1 MALPNPFRSVR
12 SKLVAFMTVLM
23 ALVAMSIFVFFPS
36 RLEDQAIESVTKKAS
51 TVAEMTAFALGAGD
65 HLQSPGNVKVILDAS
80 AQVEDLVYAM
90 VSDPDGAVVSE
101 INRNPMDFP
110 AAAEV
115 RKPGGISQR
124 GNIYRIHRAIVSDGT
139 VIGRL
144 HVAISLAP
152 LTSEMTRSRR
162 LTAAASVTIF
172 LLGILGVYVLGR
184 VITAPLKEIVRI
196 ADRISEGDL
205 NERVQIKTNDEL
217 GKLGRSFNQ
226 MVDSLKIAYQQ
237 LESANSTLAYH
248 SQDLQAEVAQKRK
261 AEEAMRASEAKF
273 RAVVEHATDVVAVL
287 DENGRIRYM
296 SPASIQMMGVAP
308 EFLIDSIA
316 GDHLHDADRDAF
328 ERALSR
334 GSEGKAGVIEVE
346 ARWRHANGMWRYLA
360 FRGRDLEGFAG
371 IDGLLFNVT
380 DVTDTK
386 RVQTELMLAK
396 EKAEGM
402 VVLKDTFLTNMSH
415 EIRTPLTGILGF
427 AQILRSELDDEHLEL
442 VEHIQ
447 RSGQRLLNTLN
458 AVLDL
463 AELEALSARP
473 ELESVAVSYQVRE
486 TAHIVAPVAQL
497 KNLTVTLELPNDEV
511 YALANGNC
519 LQRALTNL
527 ASNAVKFTEEG
538 GVTISVRAEQSHIA
552 ITVSDTGVGISSEF
566 MPTLFSEF
574 TQESTGNARLHEGS
588 GLGLAITRRLIDLM
602 NGTISVESQKG
613 RGTRFIVTL
622 PLAETNASHVSPV
635 RMDRAAGPSSLKA
648 VRLSSDRKA
657 S

>member
-1 MALPNPFRSVR
+1 MALSIPFRTLST
-12 SKLVAFMTVLM
+12 KLVAFMTVLM
-23 ALVAMSIFVFFPS
+23 ALVAATIFVFFPS
-36 RLEDQAIESVTKKAS
+36 RLEDHAVQSVTKKAS
-51 TVAEMTAFALGAGD
+51 TVAEMTAFALGASN
-65 HLQSPGNVKVILDAS
+65 HLKSPENVKIVLDAS

-90 VSDPDGAVVSE
+90 VSDPSGAVVSE
-101 INRNPMDFP
+101 INRNPMDYP

-124 GNIYRIHRAIVSDGT
+124 GDIYRIHRAIVADGT

-162 LTAAASVTIF
+162 MTAAASSVIV
-172 LLGILGVYVLGR
+172 LLGILGVYFLGR
-184 VITAPLKEIVRI
+184 LITAPLKEIVRI

-205 NERVQIKTNDEL
+205 NERVDVRSNDEL
-217 GKLGRSFNQ
+217 GRLGRSFNE
-226 MVDSLKIAYQQ
+226 MVDSLKTAYQQ
-237 LESANSTLAYH
+237 LESVNATLAYH
-248 SQDLQAEVAQKRK
+248 SQDLQAEVAQKRR

-287 DENGRIRYM
+287 ADHGRIRYM

-308 EFLIDSIA
+308 ETLIGGLA
-316 GDHLHDADRDAF
+316 GDHLHPADRHAF
-328 ERALSR
+328 ESALSR
-334 GSEGKAGVIEVE
+334 GTEGKARVIEVE

-360 FRGRDLEGFAG
+360 FRGRDLKGFSG

-380 DVTDTK
+380 DVTDAK
-386 RVQTELMLAK
+386 RVEAELTLAK

-427 AQILRSELDDEHLEL
+427 AQILRSELDDDHLEL

-473 ELESVAVSYQVRE
+473 ELERVAVGYQVRE

-497 KNLTVTLELPNDEV
+497 KNLELTLDLPSEEV
-511 YALANGNC
+511 YALANANC
-519 LQRALTNL
+519 MQRALTNL

-538 GVTISVRAEQSHIA
+538 RVTIAVRSEDSHVA
-552 ITVSDTGVGISSEF
+552 ITVCDTGVGISPEF
-566 MPTLFSEF
+566 MPSLFSEF

-602 NGTISVESQKG
+602 NGTISVESEKG
-613 RGTRFIVTL
+613 HGTSFTVTL
-622 PLAETNASHVSPV
+622 PLADQDTSRITGM
-635 RMDRAAGPSSLKA
+635 RMAGPSSLKA
-648 VRLSSDRKA
+648 VRLTSDRKA